1 VFSGAEFGFESLTRH
16 HHVGPEI
23 RSHVFSWLA
32 SCSATRRVFLGM
44 DAFTL
49 GAIICLTIAG
59 VGIVA
64 SSVAAIVLREGA
76 RWRS

>member
-1 VFSGAEFGFESLTRH
+1 
-16 HHVGPEI
+16 
-23 RSHVFSWLA
+23 
-32 SCSATRRVFLGM
+32 M